1 MADIDTAIY
10 FRHLADRCLA
20 LSEECLELRAKEEL
34 RRLAEELAAEA
45 NAVEREQN
53 NSVGAAHGSPRC
65 R

>member
-1 MADIDTAIY
+1 
-10 FRHLADRCLA
+10 
-20 LSEECLELRAKEEL
+20 L